1 MARQTLTASETGQ
14 QKIRE
19 AIEGKK
25 WKISQEDTRPL
36 VAASLEY
43 IKQYQAEHKLAD
55 KDTKWLTDFE
65 RIFRVEKTKNQ
76 PRAEI
81 DENIKKIKLELAAK
95 TKQETLLQGIE
106 EKIEYGEIFVRN
118 ISWGSWN
125 RFASQKRKAV
135 DETAF
140 KIYCNILGL
149 DWKEIAEDN
158 TSHKIKLE
166 IKNKVNNNMEIFT
179 TKVLE
184 QCNGKVSTI
193 DLQELSRI
201 PQSPPETLEMFA
213 VESLE
218 TSVNIPS
225 TSPRSRLYHNL
236 PPRYHT
242 NLVGRQKQIDQLLT
256 LLSFNHNTHLISI
269 EGIIGVGTTALVLE
283 AAHRCLEASCNA
295 EATPNFPT
303 FDAIIFTSAK
313 QQHLIGIDI
322 LQRHRR
328 ERTLYDIFKVI
339 FRTLEGPDV
348 IPANFNDQLEW
359 IQRSLAYLRTLLI
372 VDNLETIEDQEDV
385 ISFLH
390 ELPPTVKV
398 VITTCI
404 RTALG
409 VPIHLECLPPDDSQ
423 HLIQHQIQE
432 QRVQLNPEQFQAL
445 YQRTGGLP
453 IAIIYTIG
461 QMSVYGLPLNA
472 VPAGLTTG
480 DGAHYCF
487 GELVQPLR
495 GQPAYRLLMAL
506 ALFTKSASIE
516 AIAQVALAGAN
527 PIGGLAQLYK
537 LRLVI
542 QQDGWYNLNHSLT
555 REYVLAELNAH
566 PEFEREVRE
575 RWINWYLRFSEL
587 HAGQDWKEWH
597 DQYEHLEQEWEN
609 LRSVIE
615 WCIQQYRY
623 EDFRKFWQ
631 YIKGFTHLFGY
642 WNERLIWMEWLI
654 SSAEQR
660 QDQPTLAEAL
670 YHRSWTLILMGK
682 PEQLS
687 EAGKVL
693 AQAWKL
699 RQYQDLIFQLDLAI
713 TAAVVHIR
721 QQQLVEARDWLNE
734 SKNLLDHGQI
744 EQAKHQRYLIRIDYY
759 EAESWFKT
767 GDYEKAKTL
776 YNQALELS
784 KIAQWKQVE
793 VYALNWLA
801 DIAIE
806 QGNLDE
812 AERLLNLSHPIA
824 LDRLDRR
831 SIAFNKCSWAKLQK
845 LRGNTT
851 ESQRWA
857 TEAKDWFERLGMLSE
872 VKQMLSWL
880 EA

>member
-1 MARQTLTASETGQ
+1 MNFDEEEALTVADATVFD
-14 QKIRE
+14 
-19 AIEGKK
+19 KK
-25 WKISQEDTRPL
+25 GR
-36 VAASLEY
+36 
-43 IKQYQAEHKLAD
+43 H
-55 KDTKWLTDFE
+55 LTD
-65 RIFRVEKTKNQ
+65 VEAAILSGAWQGKT
-76 PRAEI
+76 
-81 DENIKKIKLELAAK
+81 
-95 TKQETLLQGIE
+95 
-106 EKIEYGEIFVRN
+106 Y
-118 ISWGSWN
+118 
-125 RFASQKRKAV
+125 
-135 DETAF
+135 
-140 KIYCNILGL
+140 
-149 DWKEIAEDN
+149 KEIAKTFRYSEGYLRRDVGPKLWRLLSEALGEEVSKGDFREALKRRWRN
-158 TSHKIKLE
+158 SHSSGTLAGYEATSLRRSAEVPSPSTQEERKELIT
-166 IKNKVNNNMEIFT
+166 NQDGMEIVT

-184 QCNGKVSTI
+184 QRNGWVSTI
-193 DLQELSRI
+193 GLQELPCI
-201 PQSPPETLEMFA
+201 PQSPLETQETLA
-213 VESLE
+213 VGTLE
-218 TSVNIPS
+218 TSLNIPS

-283 AAHRCLEASCNA
+283 VAHRCLEASCNA

-313 QQHLIGIDI
+313 QRHLIGIDI
-322 LQRHRR
+322 LQRPRR
-328 ERTLYDIFKVI
+328 ERTLRDIFKTI
-339 FRTLEGPDV
+339 FRTLESPDV
-348 IPANFNDQLEW
+348 IPAHFNDQLECL
-359 IQRSLAYLRTLLI
+359 QRSLAYLRTLLI

-398 VITTCI
+398 VITTRI

-472 VPAGLTTG
+472 VPARLTTG
-480 DGAHYCF
+480 DFAHYCF

-495 GQPAYRLLMAL
+495 EQPAHRLLMAL
-506 ALFTKSASIE
+506 ALFAKSASRE
-516 AIAQVALAGAN
+516 VLAGVALAGAD
-527 PIGGLAQLYK
+527 PIDGLAQLYE

-555 REYVLAELNAH
+555 REYTLAELKAH
-566 PEFEREVRE
+566 PEFEQEVRE
-575 RWINWYLRFSEL
+575 RWIDWYLRFSEL
-587 HAGQDWKEWH
+587 YAGQDWKEWH
-597 DQYEHLEQEWEN
+597 VQYEHLEQEWEN
-609 LRSVIE
+609 LRSVVE
-615 WCIQQYRY
+615 WCIKQDRY

-654 SSAEQR
+654 SSAEQHE
-660 QDQPTLAEAL
+660 DQPTLAEAL
-670 YHRSWTLILMGK
+670 YDRGWTLILMGK

-687 EAGKVL
+687 EARNVL
-693 AQAWKL
+693 AQAWNL

-713 TAAVVHIR
+713 TAAIVHIR
-721 QQQLVEARDWLNE
+721 QQQLVEAGNWLNE
-734 SKNLLDHGQI
+734 SKKLLTQGQI
-744 EQAKHQRYLIRIDYY
+744 EQAKRLRYLIRIHYY
-759 EAESWFKT
+759 EAEISFKI
-767 GDYEKAKTL
+767 GDYEQAKIL

-784 KIAQWKQVE
+784 KVAEWKQVE

-806 QGNLDE
+806 QRNLDE
-812 AERLLNLSHPIA
+812 AERLLNLSQPIA
-824 LDRLDRR
+824 LDNLDKR
-831 SIAFNKCSWAKLQK
+831 SIAFHKCSWAKLEK

>member
-1 MARQTLTASETGQ
+1 MNFGEEEALTVADAT
-14 QKIRE
+14 IFD
-19 AIEGKK
+19 KK
-25 WKISQEDTRPL
+25 GR
-36 VAASLEY
+36 
-43 IKQYQAEHKLAD
+43 H
-55 KDTKWLTDFE
+55 LTD
-65 RIFRVEKTKNQ
+65 VEAAILRGAWQGKT
-76 PRAEI
+76 
-81 DENIKKIKLELAAK
+81 
-95 TKQETLLQGIE
+95 
-106 EKIEYGEIFVRN
+106 Y
-118 ISWGSWN
+118 
-125 RFASQKRKAV
+125 
-135 DETAF
+135 
-140 KIYCNILGL
+140 
-149 DWKEIAEDN
+149 KEIAE
-158 TSHKIKLE
+158 TSHYGEGYLRRDVGLKLWRLLSE
-166 IKNKVNNNMEIFT
+166 VLEEKVSKGDFREALKRRWRSSHSSGTVAGYEATSLTQPAEVPSSSTQEERKESLTNQDGMEIVT
-179 TKVLE
+179 TRVLE
-184 QCNGKVSTI
+184 QRNGWVSTI
-193 DLQELSRI
+193 DLQELPRI
-201 PQSPPETLEMFA
+201 PQSPPETQETFA

-225 TSPRSRLYHNL
+225 TSLRSRPYHNL
-236 PPRYHT
+236 PRFHHT

-269 EGIIGVGTTALVLE
+269 EGIIGVGKTALVLE
-283 AAHRCLEASCNA
+283 VAHRCLEASCNA
-295 EATPNFPT
+295 EATPKVPT

-322 LQRHRR
+322 LQRNRR
-328 ERTLYDIFKVI
+328 ERTLRDIFKTI
-339 FRTLEGPDV
+339 FRTLESPDV
-348 IPANFNDQLEW
+348 IPAHFNDQLECL
-359 IQRSLAYLRTLLI
+359 QRSLAYLRTLLI

-398 VITTCI
+398 VITTRI

-527 PIGGLAQLYK
+527 PIDGLAQLYK

-555 REYVLAELNAH
+555 REYALAELKAH
-566 PEFEREVRE
+566 PEFEQEVRE
-575 RWINWYLRFSEL
+575 RWIDWYLRFSEL
-587 HAGQDWKEWH
+587 YAGQDWKEWH
-597 DQYEHLEQEWEN
+597 VQYEHLEQEWEN
-609 LRSVIE
+609 LRSVVE
-615 WCIQQYRY
+615 WCIKQDRY

-631 YIKGFTHLFGY
+631 YLKGFTHLFGY

-654 SSAEQR
+654 SSAEQH

-670 YHRSWTLILMGK
+670 YDRGWTLILMGK

-687 EAGKVL
+687 EADKML
-693 AQAWKL
+693 AQAWNL

-721 QQQLVEARDWLNE
+721 QQQLVEARNWLNE
-734 SKNLLDHGQI
+734 SKNLLDRGQI
-744 EQAKHQRYLIRIDYY
+744 EKAKHQRYLIRIDYY
-759 EAESWFKT
+759 EAEIWFKT
-767 GDYEKAKTL
+767 GDYEKANTL

-784 KIAQWKQVE
+784 KIAEWKQVE

-806 QGNLDE
+806 QRNLDE
-812 AERLLNLSHPIA
+812 AERLLNLSQPIA
-824 LDRLDRR
+824 LDSMDKR
-831 SIAFNKCSWAKLQK
+831 SIAFHKCSWAKLEK

-872 VKQMLSWL
+872 VKQMKSWL